1 VCYTS
6 LTDIKNPPETISQRW
21 EVILCLRDDS
31 VLTYAG
37 RRDQKM
43 IQPNP
48 NPNPATN
55 SCATIRIRYLF
66 GTENTPDHLLFF
78 IKSSQSI
85 LRIPTVEESMMIS
98 NARTT
103 TQTAQH
109 PTSYDRTHIPSPSL
123 PPPSH
128 NRPTIYQTEHKSSCT
143 QRHSANRLRI
153 SQNQRV
159 FLTQPLSP
167 QTTKPANPVSIF
179 AGLQNATNN

>member
-1 VCYTS
+1 
-6 LTDIKNPPETISQRW
+6 
-21 EVILCLRDDS
+21 VIICLRDDS
-31 VLTYAG
+31 ILAYAG

-55 SCATIRIRYLF
+55 SFATIRIRYLF
-66 GTENTPDHLLFF
+66 GTENTPDHPLFF

-109 PTSYDRTHIPSPSL
+109 PTSYDRTHVSSPSSL
-123 PPPSH
+123 SQSSNNLSNRTQILLHLETYRKSIKDIAGPESLSH
-128 NRPTIYQTEHKSSCT
+128 ST
-143 QRHSANRLRI
+143 
-153 SQNQRV
+153 
-159 FLTQPLSP
+159 PLSLND
-167 QTTKPANPVSIF
+167 QTSESRLHFCRPAKYDQQLA
-179 AGLQNATNN
+179 AGRP